1 MDAPFDCLP
10 AAPGPVTP
18 APYSAPPPQRETRP
32 ARPRWRRWAWAAII
46 AALALTLSRLPWHA
60 PPQQVVPPRDAATP
74 DAPANP
80 ARAPRNPATMGTARG
95 KAQAALAA
103 TLERVDALVRRD
115 AERWARADM
124 HALEAH
130 VAAGEKAYREARYD
144 DARARYA
151 QADDLV
157 AALEARVP
165 ALTTALVERGE
176 LALAQGDS
184 AAAAASFERAL
195 TIDPGHAAARDGR
208 ARAATLDQVLALL
221 GQAAGN
227 ERRGDVD
234 KALAAYREALA
245 IDAAATGAASAIQ
258 RIERAQRGDA
268 FRDSLGRALGALAG
282 GDFAAAR
289 KALARAAGL
298 DATNP
303 ELIAAQAHLERAEKA
318 ARIERALA
326 RGEAATRNERWAD
339 AVTHYEQVLGD
350 DASLTAVRTALDT
363 ARARARL
370 DAELGRV
377 LAAPQKL
384 VDDDAH
390 AAASRLLARARR
402 IAAPGE
408 RLSAQ
413 LARLEHALALAR
425 TPVAVRL
432 RSDGLTAV
440 RIEGVGEL
448 GSFAAHTLRLRPG
461 RYVARGTRD
470 GHAAVRVEFEL
481 APGSAATEVS
491 VICRD
496 AARPVTE

>member
-1 MDAPFDCLP
+1 
-10 AAPGPVTP
+10 
-18 APYSAPPPQRETRP
+18 
-32 ARPRWRRWAWAAII
+32 
-46 AALALTLSRLPWHA
+46 
-60 PPQQVVPPRDAATP
+60 
-74 DAPANP
+74 
-80 ARAPRNPATMGTARG
+80 
-95 KAQAALAA
+95 
-103 TLERVDALVRRD
+103 
-115 AERWARADM
+115 M
-124 HALEAH
+124 HALQAH
-130 VAAGEKAYREARYD
+130 VAAGEKAYREARYE

-151 QADDLV
+151 QADERI
-157 AALEARVP
+157 AALEARAP
-165 ALTTALVERGE
+165 ALAAALVERGE

-195 TIDPGHAAARDGR
+195 TIDPAHAAARDGR

-227 ERRGDVD
+227 ERRGDID

-245 IDAAATGAASAIQ
+245 IDAAAPGAASAIQ
-258 RIERAQRGDA
+258 RIEREQRGDA
-268 FRDSLGRALGALAG
+268 FRDSLGRGLGALARR
-282 GDFAAAR
+282 DFAAAR
-289 KALARAAGL
+289 RALARAGEL

-318 ARIERALA
+318 ERIEQALT
-326 RGEAATRNERWAD
+326 RGDAATRKERWAE
-339 AVTHYEQVLGD
+339 AVTHYERALAED
-350 DASLTAVRTALDT
+350 DTLSTVRAALDA

-370 DAELGRV
+370 DAELGNV
-377 LAAPQKL
+377 LAAPKKL

-390 AAASRLLARARR
+390 AAASRLLARAGR

-425 TPVAVRL
+425 TPVSVHL

-448 GSFAAHTLRLRPG
+448 GSFAAHTLSLRPG

-496 AARPVTE
+496 AARPLTE